1 MLYSLSYAAHSFFR
15 NLPPLS
21 KSRLSRIK
29 PKIVSF
35 NVSQYVFLK
44 NYRDKEKNIS
54 DIKKVVLIGD
64 CLITSGLRDGTRNFS
79 LCKRTPIV

>member
-1 MLYSLSYAAHSFFR
+1 MLYSLSDAAHSFFR

-44 NYRDKEKNIS
+44 NYRDKEKSIS

-64 CLITSGLRDGTRNFS
+64 CLITSVCVMGRVTLHYANVR
-79 LCKRTPIV
+79 P

>member
-1 MLYSLSYAAHSFFR
+1 MLKTKKQKK
-15 NLPPLS
+15 

-64 CLITSGLRDGTRNFS
+64 CLITSVCVMESVTFHYANVR
-79 LCKRTPIV
+79 P

>member
-1 MLYSLSYAAHSFFR
+1 MLYSLSDAAHSFFR

-54 DIKKVVLIGD
+54 DIKKSCINRRL
-64 CLITSGLRDGTRNFS
+64 SYYFRLRDGTRNFP